1 MEISKAG
8 SIVILLMG
16 LVGCASSPSAP
27 SELEGASTQATAEG
41 ASTQAT
47 AEVTEA
53 SAVANEAEV
62 PKVASAGSPDDV
74 ICTREKVTGSHFSRK
89 VCRTRGEIEAE
100 REAHQRAL
108 DRVNSTGFGANS
120 SGSN

>member
-27 SELEGASTQATAEG
+27 SELEG